1 MAAADKVRFQNEASN
16 MSQMQEETAPKRRK
30 RDPNAPKHPVSAYLF
45 FVAESR
51 TKLCKE
57 YPGMSFGEMAKFIGS
72 KWKGLTPDERKV
84 RATVV
89 WRLGI
94 LIAPP
99 EIYRSGCQ
107 GQGEI

>member
-1 MAAADKVRFQNEASN
+1 MAAADKVRYQNEIAG
-16 MSQMQEETAPKRRK
+16 MTQMQDDLTPKRRK

-72 KWKGLTPDERKV
+72 KWKALTVEER
-84 RATVV
+84 TVSFPFAHIV
-89 WRLGI
+89 LFMH
-94 LIAPP
+94 LF
-99 EIYRSGCQ
+99 IYS
-107 GQGEI
+107 